1 MSAEKIDGRFDKLLD
16 SLKEFDDKM
25 DKLRRFKNF
34 LVSAIEEAW
43 KRSGQMNLIEHV
55 DLVVRMPIGAV
66 NPMFVEVSFN
76 KHILLNL
83 GSYQRLP
90 LRVRLLDDGNNE
102 LTEGGI
108 TLLGLQFLMM
118 NPSPA
123 IDAAAKFCE
132 GLGCLETFKGRIGRF
147 CLMEYKF

>member
-1 MSAEKIDGRFDKLLD
+1 MSAEKIDSRFDKLLD

-25 DKLRRFKNF
+25 DKLRRLKNF

-43 KRSGQMNLIEHV
+43 KRSGRTNLIEHV
-55 DLVVRMPIGAV
+55 GLVVRMPIGAV

-76 KHILLNL
+76 KHNLLNFE
-83 GSYQRLP
+83 SHHLP
-90 LRVRLLDDGNNE
+90 LRMRLLDDGNNE